1 VGLLAPGGITR
12 HLEDL
17 KNAVLRWLEHED
29 KQGGEEGTTEYD
41 EDLLLHLALENEE
54 VAEPEQPEALSW
66 LRRMRRLNL
75 PMFDGGLYNQ
85 PYLFQLELDTVIEAE
100 IEHQNILAANLRT
113 KLKAAEKNHDGPE
126 QPL

>member
-1 VGLLAPGGITR
+1 MGLLAPGGITR